1 VRGGDPERV
10 LRAFLRDGQLVSI
23 PARAGRRRVVLE
35 YIVRSFEP
43 GVRLPEREVDAV
55 LRAFYP
61 RDWVSLRRY
70 LIDEGLMSRE
80 GGWYWRTG
88 GWVDV

>member
-1 VRGGDPERV
+1 MRRADPDKV
-10 LRAFLRDGQLVSI
+10 LRAFLRDGQLVAI
-23 PARAGRRRVVLE
+23 PARAARRRVVLE
-35 YIVRSFEP
+35 HVVRAFEP
-43 GVRLPEREVDAV
+43 GVRLSEREVDAV

-61 RDWVSLRRY
+61 PDWVSLRRY
-70 LIDEGLMSRE
+70 LIDEGLMARE